1 MWESTSFLDVWVAT
15 PHKVAIP
22 CNQQPAPGAAALAVQ
37 VPPAYQD
44 FFLFSFDQLKVY
56 PAGESTIRHLRSRA
70 SGDDTAY
77 HLMRTE
83 ISLLPVP
90 RLSHFPCSDMW

>member
-44 FFLFSFDQLKVY
+44 FFLFHLISWKCIQLVNL
-56 PAGESTIRHLRSRA
+56 PSAIFGAGPVEMAQLTI
-70 SGDDTAY
+70 
-77 HLMRTE
+77 
-83 ISLLPVP
+83 
-90 RLSHFPCSDMW
+90 